1 MQKTIK
7 INPYVKHLQCLQC
20 GEIYYVDDYF
30 EGCPICK
37 EKGKP
42 SNLTMIYSKYD
53 GQCVLPYESYLSMG
67 EGSTPLLPVDNGN
80 HLSFYLKY
88 EGQNPTGSHKDRMS
102 AQIVTRALDK
112 GYRGVAVASS
122 GNAGLSI
129 AAYCA
134 YAGLD
139 CIVVS
144 TKKLNQH
151 VQKLIKNY
159 GAKLILTES
168 SMERWKIL
176 KNLTEEGFY
185 PGSNYLHPPV
195 GTIHFGVQGYKRIAY
210 EIVEQMKGTV
220 PSKII
225 VPTSRGDLLWGVWE
239 GFKEL
244 RKVKKT
250 IPLPQMI
257 AVEPFS
263 RLTAVLEGEDY
274 TKSFHG
280 QTALTSIAGST
291 VTFQSVAAIKESR
304 GNAVIVSSKEAFIAQ
319 QQMLKKGIFLE
330 PSSATVVSGYEKLK
344 QNGMIH
350 ENDVIVSIGTSS
362 GFIEI

>member
-7 INPYVKHLQCLQC
+7 INPYAKHLQCLQC
-20 GEIYYVDDYF
+20 GEIYHVDDYF

-53 GQCVLPYESYLSMG
+53 GQCALPYESYLSMG
-67 EGSTPLLPVDNGN
+67 EGSTPLLPVYYGN

-88 EGQNPTGSHKDRMS
+88 EGQNPSGSHKDRMS

-112 GYRGVAVASS
+112 GYKGVAVASS

-144 TKKLNQH
+144 TRKLNQQ
-151 VQKLIKNY
+151 VQKHLKNY
-159 GAKLILTES
+159 GAKLILTET
-168 SMERWKIL
+168 SMERWDIL
-176 KNLTEEGFY
+176 KKLTKEGFY
-185 PGSNYLHPPV
+185 PGSNYLNPPV
-195 GTIHFGVQGYKRIAY
+195 GTIHFGVQGYKCIAY
-210 EIVEQMKGTV
+210 EMVEQLQGAV

-225 VPTSRGDLLWGVWE
+225 VPTSRGDLLSGIWQ
-239 GFKEL
+239 GFKEI
-244 RKVKKT
+244 RKVMKS
-250 IPLPQMI
+250 ISLPQMI
-257 AVEPFS
+257 VVEPFP
-263 RLTAVLEGEDY
+263 RLTAVLKGKDY
-274 TKSFHG
+274 TNSFHG
-280 QTALTSIAGST
+280 QTALKSIAGST
-291 VTFQSVAAIKESR
+291 VTYQAVAAIKESR

-319 QQMLKKGIFLE
+319 QQLMKKGMFLE
-330 PSSATVVSGYEKLK
+330 PSSASVVSGYEKLK
-344 QNGMIH
+344 QNGLID
-350 ENDVIVSIGTSS
+350 ENDLIVTIGTSS
-362 GFIEI
+362 GFVEI